1 MGMSETGPI
10 KPVKLRKQTEKLL
23 NKNPSAIKKMSSGD
37 IRNLIEDIQIYQ
49 AELEIRNEKLVRFQ
63 KELKAAKDRYQALF
77 EDSREARSLTQNGK
91 IVEVNPSWLEL
102 HGFKDKSE
110 VIGKDVLNF
119 IHPDDR
125 KTLVQRRKRWP
136 EKMEA
141 VYELRDVQKDG
152 SAVDVEVYSSRISL
166 EGRDAILATIHDIT
180 ERKQTQYTLQESEE
194 RYRTL
199 VDNLSDIVVIID
211 LEGKITY
218 LNSEFEKVTGY
229 SVQEFVG
236 HHFAEVLVPEHKDSI
251 DGRLNRF
258 LPGEVSCFDDLR
270 LAQKDGK
277 QIPIEIKLTTLLN
290 VSEQLTGIIGIARDI
305 SERKKLEARFLEVQK
320 MEAIA
325 TLSGGIA
332 HQFNN
337 ALSSITGNTWL
348 LEMEFPE
355 NQKMMEYINPMKSA
369 AQRMASLTAQLLAY
383 GQGGKYDSQPMSLSD
398 FVACTIPLIE
408 HTIHSSIR
416 LEGNLSPD
424 VLNIVADPTQMRA
437 VISAIV
443 ANANEAIEGEGH
455 IRIATT
461 NIDADAGFVNDHPYL
476 KSGPYI
482 CLSVEDDGKGM
493 NEEAKSRIFD
503 PFFTTHFM
511 GRGLGM
517 AAVYG
522 IVRNHGGWIS
532 VDSEPGKGTVVRV
545 YLPATE
551 SEEEAEKKP
560 VTVSEEK
567 LVGGKGTIL
576 VIDDEEDVMKITQS
590 ALEKLGYRVLTA
602 RTGKESVEIAE
613 SFEGAIDLAM
623 LDIRLPDM
631 SGVRVYPLIME
642 ARPDLKV
649 IVFSGYSIDGPV
661 QEVLDAGAD
670 DFLQKPFSIESMSQ
684 KLNEVFE
691 DIKEGGSGL
700 KKGTKDGRH
709 A

>member
-1 MGMSETGPI
+1 MKRSETGPI
-10 KPVKLRKQTEKLL
+10 KPVKLRKRTEKLL
-23 NKNPSAIKKMSSGD
+23 KKNPSAIKKMSSGD
-37 IRNLIEDIQIYQ
+37 IRNLLEDIQIYQ
-49 AELEIRNEKLVRFQ
+49 TELEIQNEKLVHFQ

-91 IVEVNPSWLEL
+91 IIEVNPSWLEL
-102 HGFKDKSE
+102 HGFKNKSD

-166 EGRDAILATIHDIT
+166 EGTDAILATIHDIT
-180 ERKQTQYTLQESEE
+180 ERKQTQDALQESEE

-199 VDNLSDIVVIID
+199 VENLSDIVVIMD

-218 LNSEFEKVTGY
+218 LNSEFEKATGY

-236 HHFAEVLVPEHKDSI
+236 RHFMEVLAPEHKDSI
-251 DGRLNRF
+251 DGRLDRF
-258 LPGEVSCFDDLR
+258 LPGEVFCFDDLR

-277 QIPIEIKLTTLLN
+277 QIPIEIKVTTLLN
-290 VSEQLTGIIGIARDI
+290 VNEQPAGIIGIARDI
-305 SERKKLEARFLEVQK
+305 SERKRLEARFHEVQK

-337 ALSSITGNTWL
+337 ALSSITGHTWL
-348 LEMEFPE
+348 LEKEFPE
-355 NQKMMEYINPMKSA
+355 DQKIMEYITPMKDA
-369 AQRMASLTAQLLAY
+369 AQRMISLTAQLLAY
-383 GQGGKYDSQPMSLSD
+383 GRGGKYNSQPMSLSD
-398 FVACTIPLIE
+398 FVTCAIPLLK
-408 HTIHSSIR
+408 HTVDPLVR
-416 LEGNLSPD
+416 LETNLSPD
-424 VLNIVADPTQMRA
+424 ILNIVADPTQMQA

-443 ANANEAIEGEGH
+443 ANANEAIEGDGH
-455 IRIATT
+455 IRIATRSIET
-461 NIDADAGFVNDHPYL
+461 DEGFVNDHPHL

-493 NEEAKSRIFD
+493 NEETKGRIFD

-522 IVRNHGGWIS
+522 IVGNHGGWIS
-532 VDSEPGKGTVVRV
+532 VDSELDKGTVVRV
-545 YLPATE
+545 YLPAIE
-551 SEEEAEKKP
+551 AKEEAEEKP
-560 VTVSEEK
+560 VVVSEEK
-567 LVGGKGTIL
+567 LIEGKGTIL
-576 VIDDEEDVMKITQS
+576 VIDDEEDVIKITQA
-590 ALEKLGYRVLTA
+590 ALEELGYRVLTA
-602 RTGKESVEIAE
+602 RTGKESVEIAG
-613 SFEGAIDLAM
+613 SFEGAIDLAL
-623 LDIRLPDM
+623 LDIKLPDM
-631 SGVRVYPLIME
+631 SGGRVYPLIME
-642 ARPDLKV
+642 ARPGLKV

-661 QEVLDAGAD
+661 KEVLDAGAD
-670 DFLQKPFSIESMSQ
+670 GFLQKPFSIESISK
-684 KLNEVFE
+684 KLKEVFE
-691 DIKEGGSGL
+691 GAKEVGGIG
-700 KKGTKDGRH
+700 DGR
-709 A
+709 ANST